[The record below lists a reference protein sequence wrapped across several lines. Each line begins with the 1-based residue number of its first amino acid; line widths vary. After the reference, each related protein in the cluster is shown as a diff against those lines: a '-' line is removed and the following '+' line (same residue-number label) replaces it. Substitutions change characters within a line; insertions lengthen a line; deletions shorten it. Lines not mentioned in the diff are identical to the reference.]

1 MSRYNVVTTYLSR
14 NIFIQSKAYCC
25 FSQDSWHQSF
35 RWYQLMGSISRE
47 KACSGEQKIFYA

>member
-1 MSRYNVVTTYLSR
+1 LSR